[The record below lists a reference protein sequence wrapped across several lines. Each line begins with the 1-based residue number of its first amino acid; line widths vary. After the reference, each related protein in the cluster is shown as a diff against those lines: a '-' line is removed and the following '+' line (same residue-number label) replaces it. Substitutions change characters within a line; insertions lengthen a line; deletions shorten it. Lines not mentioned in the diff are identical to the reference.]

1 LVFAVNDEQSA
12 NGQSDAGVAML
23 CAYNYVEEKK
33 DAPAALAFLTD
44 VYARSG
50 ESKGNLFIN

>member
-1 LVFAVNDEQSA
+1 LVFAVNDKQSA

-44 VYARSG
+44 VYARSDEG
-50 ESKGNLFIN
+50 KGN